1 MRRYGLRVKSK
12 GFFIQIAFL
21 FMLLA
26 AFEPGREMAI
36 ANFFL
41 AIFCLFTVALPF
53 LLITRGDKT
62 EANRDFIAATVNP
75 WSQVVKEAEL
85 AQVVLSEITSSVKME
100 PNLEIASEQN
110 VEQSL
115 VSGDVIS
122 LEIKGSDELDESI
135 TQTLPAEEELLAA

>member
-1 MRRYGLRVKSK
+1 
-12 GFFIQIAFL
+12 
-21 FMLLA
+21 MLLA

-110 VEQSL
+110 VEPSPEL
-115 VSGDVIS
+115 GDVIS
-122 LEIKGSDELDESI
+122 LEIKGSDELDEST
-135 TQTLPAEEELLAA
+135 TQTLPVEEELLAA

>member
-1 MRRYGLRVKSK
+1 
-12 GFFIQIAFL
+12 
-21 FMLLA
+21 MLLA

-36 ANFFL
+36 ANFSL

-53 LLITRGDKT
+53 LLITRGNKT

-110 VEQSL
+110 VEPSL
-115 VSGDVIS
+115 ESGDVIS
-122 LEIKGSDELDESI
+122 LEIKGSGELDEST
-135 TQTLPAEEELLAA
+135 TQTLPVEEELLAA

>member
-1 MRRYGLRVKSK
+1 
-12 GFFIQIAFL
+12 
-21 FMLLA
+21 MLLA

-85 AQVVLSEITSSVKME
+85 AQVVLSEITSSVTME
-100 PNLEIASEQN
+100 PDLEMSSEQN
-110 VEQSL
+110 VRPNPD
-115 VSGDVIS
+115 SGEVIS
-122 LEIKGSDELDESI
+122 LEIKGGDELDESI
-135 TQTLPAEEELLAA
+135 TQTLPSEEELLAA

>member
-1 MRRYGLRVKSK
+1 
-12 GFFIQIAFL
+12 
-21 FMLLA
+21 MLLA

-85 AQVVLSEITSSVKME
+85 AQVILSEINSSVKME

-110 VEQSL
+110 VEPSL
-115 VSGDVIS
+115 ESGDVIS

>member
-1 MRRYGLRVKSK
+1 
-12 GFFIQIAFL
+12 
-21 FMLLA
+21 MLLA

-85 AQVVLSEITSSVKME
+85 AQVVLSEITSSVKVE
-100 PNLEIASEQN
+100 PNMEMSSEQN
-110 VEQSL
+110 VEPNPESC
-115 VSGDVIS
+115 DVIS
-122 LEIKGSDELDESI
+122 LEIKGSDALDESI
-135 TQTLPAEEELLAA
+135 NQILPIEDELLAA

>member
-1 MRRYGLRVKSK
+1 
-12 GFFIQIAFL
+12 
-21 FMLLA
+21 MLLA

-41 AIFCLFTVALPF
+41 AIFCLFTVALPL

-100 PNLEIASEQN
+100 PNLEIASEQS
-110 VEQSL
+110 VESNPE
-115 VSGDVIS
+115 SGDVVS

>member
-1 MRRYGLRVKSK
+1 
-12 GFFIQIAFL
+12 
-21 FMLLA
+21 MLLA

-53 LLITRGDKT
+53 LLITRGNKT

-100 PNLEIASEQN
+100 PKLEITSEQN
-110 VEQSL
+110 VEPSL
-115 VSGDVIS
+115 ESGDVIS
-122 LEIKGSDELDESI
+122 LEIKGSDELDEST
-135 TQTLPAEEELLAA
+135 TQILPAEEELLAA

>member
-1 MRRYGLRVKSK
+1 
-12 GFFIQIAFL
+12 
-21 FMLLA
+21 MLLA

-85 AQVVLSEITSSVKME
+85 AQVVLSEIPSSVKME
-100 PNLEIASEQN
+100 PKLEITSEQN
-110 VEQSL
+110 VEPSL
-115 VSGDVIS
+115 ESGDVIS

>member
-1 MRRYGLRVKSK
+1 
-12 GFFIQIAFL
+12 
-21 FMLLA
+21 MLLA

-85 AQVVLSEITSSVKME
+85 AQVVLSEITPSVKME
-100 PNLEIASEQN
+100 PNMEMAYEKNIGQN
-110 VEQSL
+110 PE
-115 VSGDVIS
+115 SGDVIS
-122 LEIKGSDELDESI
+122 LETKGSDDLDESLI
-135 TQTLPAEEELLAA
+135 QILPTEDELLAA

>member
-1 MRRYGLRVKSK
+1 
-12 GFFIQIAFL
+12 
-21 FMLLA
+21 MLLA

-85 AQVVLSEITSSVKME
+85 AKVVLSEITSSVKME

-110 VEQSL
+110 IEPSL

>member
-1 MRRYGLRVKSK
+1 
-12 GFFIQIAFL
+12 
-21 FMLLA
+21 MLLA

-100 PNLEIASEQN
+100 PNLEIASEPN
-110 VEQSL
+110 VDPSL

>member
-1 MRRYGLRVKSK
+1 
-12 GFFIQIAFL
+12 
-21 FMLLA
+21 MLLA

-110 VEQSL
+110 VEPSL
-115 VSGDVIS
+115 ESGDVIS
-122 LEIKGSDELDESI
+122 LEIKGSDELHESM
-135 TQTLPAEEELLAA
+135 TQTLPPEEELLAA

>member
-1 MRRYGLRVKSK
+1 
-12 GFFIQIAFL
+12 
-21 FMLLA
+21 MLLA

-110 VEQSL
+110 LEPSL
-115 VSGDVIS
+115 ESGDVIS
-122 LEIKGSDELDESI
+122 LEIKGSDELDEST
-135 TQTLPAEEELLAA
+135 TQTLPVEEELLAA

>member
-1 MRRYGLRVKSK
+1 
-12 GFFIQIAFL
+12 
-21 FMLLA
+21 MLLA
-26 AFEPGREMAI
+26 AFEPGKEMAI

-100 PNLEIASEQN
+100 PNLEIASEKN
-110 VEQSL
+110 VEPSL
-115 VSGDVIS
+115 ESGDVIS
-122 LEIKGSDELDESI
+122 LEIKGSDELDES
-135 TQTLPAEEELLAA
+135 TSQTLPVEEELLAA

>member
-1 MRRYGLRVKSK
+1 
-12 GFFIQIAFL
+12 
-21 FMLLA
+21 MLLA
-26 AFEPGREMAI
+26 ALEPGREMAI

-110 VEQSL
+110 VEPSL
-115 VSGDVIS
+115 ESGDVIS
-122 LEIKGSDELDESI
+122 LEIKGSNELDESI

>member
-1 MRRYGLRVKSK
+1 
-12 GFFIQIAFL
+12 
-21 FMLLA
+21 MLLA

-100 PNLEIASEQN
+100 TNLEIATEQN
-110 VEQSL
+110 VEPSTE
-115 VSGDVIS
+115 SGDVIS
-122 LEIKGSDELDESI
+122 LEIKGSDELDEST

>member
-1 MRRYGLRVKSK
+1 
-12 GFFIQIAFL
+12 
-21 FMLLA
+21 MLLA

-53 LLITRGDKT
+53 LLITRGNKT

-85 AQVVLSEITSSVKME
+85 AQVVLSEITSSVKMD
-100 PNLEIASEQN
+100 PNLGIASEQN
-110 VEQSL
+110 VEPSL
-115 VSGDVIS
+115 ESGDVIS
-122 LEIKGSDELDESI
+122 LEIKGSDELDEST
-135 TQTLPAEEELLAA
+135 TQTLPVEEELLAA

>member
-1 MRRYGLRVKSK
+1 
-12 GFFIQIAFL
+12 
-21 FMLLA
+21 MLLA

-85 AQVVLSEITSSVKME
+85 AQVVLSEITSSVKLE
-100 PNLEIASEQN
+100 SNLEMASEQN
-110 VEQSL
+110 VEPSPE
-115 VSGDVIS
+115 SGDVIS
-122 LEIKGSDELDESI
+122 LEIKASDEMDESI
-135 TQTLPAEEELLAA
+135 TQILPAEEELLAA

>member
-1 MRRYGLRVKSK
+1 
-12 GFFIQIAFL
+12 
-21 FMLLA
+21 MLLA

-53 LLITRGDKT
+53 LLITRGNKT

-100 PNLEIASEQN
+100 PNLEMASEQN
-110 VEQSL
+110 VEPSPE
-115 VSGDVIS
+115 SGEVIS
-122 LEIKGSDELDESI
+122 LEIKGSDELDEST
-135 TQTLPAEEELLAA
+135 TQTLPVEEELLAA

>member
-1 MRRYGLRVKSK
+1 
-12 GFFIQIAFL
+12 
-21 FMLLA
+21 MLLA
-26 AFEPGREMAI
+26 AFEPGKEMAI

-41 AIFCLFTVALPF
+41 AIFCVFTVALPF
-53 LLITRGDKT
+53 LLITRGNKT

-110 VEQSL
+110 VEPSL
-115 VSGDVIS
+115 ESGDVIS
-122 LEIKGSDELDESI
+122 LEIKGSDELDELP

>member
-1 MRRYGLRVKSK
+1 
-12 GFFIQIAFL
+12 
-21 FMLLA
+21 MLLA

-53 LLITRGDKT
+53 LLITRGNKT

-85 AQVVLSEITSSVKME
+85 AQVVLSEITSSVKMD

-110 VEQSL
+110 VEPNL
-115 VSGDVIS
+115 ESGDVIS
-122 LEIKGSDELDESI
+122 LEIKGSDELDEST
-135 TQTLPAEEELLAA
+135 TQTLPVEEELLAA

>member
-1 MRRYGLRVKSK
+1 
-12 GFFIQIAFL
+12 
-21 FMLLA
+21 MLLA

-41 AIFCLFTVALPF
+41 AIFCLFTVALPL

-110 VEQSL
+110 VEPSL
-115 VSGDVIS
+115 ESGDVIS
-122 LEIKGSDELDESI
+122 LEIKGSDELDES
-135 TQTLPAEEELLAA
+135 TTKTLPVEEELLAA

>member
-1 MRRYGLRVKSK
+1 
-12 GFFIQIAFL
+12 
-21 FMLLA
+21 MLLA

-53 LLITRGDKT
+53 ILITRGDKT

-85 AQVVLSEITSSVKME
+85 AQVVLSEIASSVKLE
-100 PNLEIASEQN
+100 TSLEIASEQS
-110 VEQSL
+110 VESNPE
-115 VSGDVIS
+115 SGDVVS

-135 TQTLPAEEELLAA
+135 TQILPTEDEVLAA

>member
-1 MRRYGLRVKSK
+1 
-12 GFFIQIAFL
+12 
-21 FMLLA
+21 MLLA

-41 AIFCLFTVALPF
+41 AFFCLFSVALPF
-53 LLITRGDKT
+53 LLITRGNKT

-110 VEQSL
+110 VEPSL
-115 VSGDVIS
+115 ELGDVIS

-135 TQTLPAEEELLAA
+135 TQILPTEDELLAA